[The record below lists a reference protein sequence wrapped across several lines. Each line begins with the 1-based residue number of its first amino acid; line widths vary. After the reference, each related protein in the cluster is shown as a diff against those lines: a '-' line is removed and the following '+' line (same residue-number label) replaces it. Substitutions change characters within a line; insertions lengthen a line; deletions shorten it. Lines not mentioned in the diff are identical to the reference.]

1 MARGHVTNLKL
12 PLCQLQVACDG
23 AIIKHG
29 ATACHRCREKQAKK
43 AKASRPLRGENTC
56 VSGAERREMDKY
68 KGRP

>member
-29 ATACHRCREKQAKK
+29 ATACYRCREKQAKK
-43 AKASRPLRGENTC
+43 AKAPPPLRGENTC
-56 VSGAERREMDKY
+56 VTDAERREIARY
-68 KGRP
+68 KGRA